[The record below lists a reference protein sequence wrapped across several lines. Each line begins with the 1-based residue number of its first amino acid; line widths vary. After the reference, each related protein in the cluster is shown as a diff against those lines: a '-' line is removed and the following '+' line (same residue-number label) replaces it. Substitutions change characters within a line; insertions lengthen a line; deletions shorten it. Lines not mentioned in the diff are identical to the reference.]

1 MPQRTSVNNVNE
13 LDNLNDLNLIVQ
25 DKRNHKRAEAKKER
39 RNRHYVRLLIKSQL
53 KNTSEID

>member
-1 MPQRTSVNNVNE
+1 MPQRTSVNNVKE